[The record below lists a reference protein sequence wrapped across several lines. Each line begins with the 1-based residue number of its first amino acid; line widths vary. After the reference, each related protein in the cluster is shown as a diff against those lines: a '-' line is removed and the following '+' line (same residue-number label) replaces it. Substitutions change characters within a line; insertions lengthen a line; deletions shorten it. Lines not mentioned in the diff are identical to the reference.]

1 MTARTQAN
9 VVALAAD
16 SGVAQGSANS
26 AHSGGEYI
34 SGSSVDLR
42 KITLVVVNGDSANH
56 NVIVRATGNGNTV
69 AGTAQTSPVP
79 ASTVFTQST
88 LGDLTVTVPAG
99 TTQVVRPSTSDRY
112 AQTDGNVYVDWSAT
126 TSMTYYVYAG
136 YYNTV

>member
-16 SGVAQGSANS
+16 AGVAQGSSNS

-34 SGSSVDLR
+34 TGSSVDIR
-42 KITLVVVNGDSANH
+42 KVTLVVANGDSSNH
-56 NVIVRATGNGNTV
+56 DVIIRATGNGNNV

-79 ASTVFTQST
+79 SSTVFTQST

-99 TTQVVRPSTSDRY
+99 TTQVIRPSTSDRY
-112 AQTDGNVYVDWSAT
+112 EQTDGNMYIDWSAT